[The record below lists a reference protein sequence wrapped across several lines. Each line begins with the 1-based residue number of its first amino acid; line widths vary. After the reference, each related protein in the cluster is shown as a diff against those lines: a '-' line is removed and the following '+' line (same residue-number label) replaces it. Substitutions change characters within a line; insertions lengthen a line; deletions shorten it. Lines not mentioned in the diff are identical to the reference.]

1 MARKQNL
8 QINQKTALRL
18 SQAQLRFVKL
28 LELNAPEAEEAV
40 EKELEDNP
48 ALELADDPADLRQQE
63 LTDDGSEFR
72 ETAAEMQRAD
82 YASAD
87 DVPWEPTAEPD
98 PWAEGYRADTS
109 ESLYDYLNAQI
120 DQKKLPPLV
129 AVTAHYIIG
138 NLDTNGYLR
147 RSLPEIVDDMAFGP
161 GIDVDMTSAKE
172 ALAAVRSLH
181 PPGVGAADLR
191 DSLILQLEAMP
202 QSEERDDALRVAR
215 EGFDEFAR
223 KNTHRL
229 VTLLKMP
236 AERVRRAM
244 ALLASL
250 NPKPGA
256 SIGRGESETAP
267 AIIPDFIIDNSGGEL
282 SVTLNNRIPELRIS
296 RSFDQAVKEMNADA
310 DRRRTAADEFVR
322 LNWTSARDF
331 IRALRQRQ
339 STLFS
344 VMTAIVDIQK
354 DFFLTDDPRQLRPMG
369 LKDVSALTGLD
380 QSVISR
386 ATANKYAATSGG
398 IFPLRYFFTDAVAST
413 DSDSPADSEPT
424 RRQAEE
430 EIQALVEA
438 EDKRHPLS
446 DEDLREA
453 LLAKGFDL
461 SRRTVAKYRDRR
473 GIPVARLRKQI

>member
-1 MARKQNL
+1 MAKKQNL
-8 QINQKTALRL
+8 QIEQKTTLRL
-18 SQAQLRFVKL
+18 SQMQLRFVKL

-40 EKELEDNP
+40 ERELEDNP
-48 ALELADDPADLRQQE
+48 ALEAADETYDETPQS
-63 LTDDGSEFR
+63 LTDDGTEFQ
-72 ETAAEMQRAD
+72 ETAAQMQRAD

-87 DVPWEPTAEPD
+87 DVPWEPNAEPD
-98 PWAEGYRADTS
+98 PWADGYRADTS

-120 DQKKLPPLV
+120 DQKKLPQLT
-129 AVTAHYIIG
+129 AATAHYIIG

-147 RSLPEIVDDMAFGP
+147 RKLPEIVDDMAFGP
-161 GIDVDMTSAKE
+161 GIDVDMTTAQE
-172 ALAAVRSLH
+172 AFSAVRNLH
-181 PPGVGAADLR
+181 PPGVGATDLR
-191 DSLILQLEAMP
+191 DCLLLQLAAMP
-202 QSEERDDALRVAR
+202 QSAERDDAAKVAG
-215 EGFDEFAR
+215 EGFHEFAR

-236 AERVRRAM
+236 ADRVRRAM
-244 ALLASL
+244 TLLSSL

-256 SIGRGESETAP
+256 SIGRGDAETAP
-267 AIIPDFIIDNSGGEL
+267 TIIPDFIICNSAGEL

-296 RSFDQAVKEMNADA
+296 RSFDLAVKEMTANAN
-310 DRRRTAADEFVR
+310 RRRTASDEFVR

-339 STLFS
+339 DTLFA
-344 VMTAIVDIQK
+344 VMTAIMEIQK
-354 DFFLTDDPRQLRPMG
+354 DFFLTDEPRLLKPMG
-369 LKDVSALTGLD
+369 LKEVSARTGFD
-380 QSVISR
+380 PSVISR

-413 DSDSPADSEPT
+413 ESDNTANSEPT

-453 LLAKGFDL
+453 LADKGFDL

>member
-8 QINQKTALRL
+8 QIDQKISQRL
-18 SQAQLRFVKL
+18 TQAQLRFVKL

-48 ALELADDPADLRQQE
+48 ALELADDSDDLRQHN
-63 LTDDGSEFR
+63 LTDDGTEFR
-72 ETAAEMQRAD
+72 ETAAQMQRAD
-82 YASAD
+82 YAGD
-87 DVPWEPTAEPD
+87 DEVPWEPAADSD

-109 ESLYDYLNAQI
+109 ESLYDYLNSQI

-161 GIDVDMTSAKE
+161 GIDVDMATARE
-172 ALAAVRSLH
+172 ALDAVRSLY
-181 PPGVGAADLR
+181 PPGVGASDLR
-191 DSLILQLEAMP
+191 ECLMLQLEALP
-202 QSEERDDALRVAR
+202 ASPVRDDALRVAR
-215 EGFDEFAR
+215 EGFEEFAR

-236 AERVRRAM
+236 ADRVRTAM
-244 ALLASL
+244 ALLSSL

-256 SIGRGESETAP
+256 SIGRGESEKAP
-267 AIIPDFIIDNSGGEL
+267 AIIPDFIVDNSGGEL

-296 RSFDQAVKEMNADA
+296 RSFDQAVKEMNANA
-310 DRRRTAADEFVR
+310 DRKRTASDDFVR
-322 LNWTSARDF
+322 LNWASARDF

-339 STLFS
+339 DTLFA
-344 VMTAIVDIQK
+344 VMTAILDIQK
-354 DFFLTDDPRQLRPMG
+354 EFFLTDDPRQLKPMG
-369 LKDVSALTGLD
+369 LKDVAALTGFD
-380 QSVISR
+380 PSVISR

-413 DSDSPADSEPT
+413 DSDAKEGDEPT

-446 DEDLREA
+446 DEEIREA
-453 LLAKGFDL
+453 LVAKGFDL